1 MTRNTPKA
9 RLFAALAVLALL
21 FAGAG
26 DANAAPKK
34 EFVAGEV
41 LVKFKS
47 GYDGPGAKAIE
58 ELGGR
63 LLEKLSRI
71 DVSRV
76 KLPGGMTVEQALAR
90 LSKLPFVEYAEPN
103 LILKPT
109 AWAPSDPRWDE
120 QWGMRTIRVPAGWSL
135 STGSKDVIV
144 AIIDTGVDRSHP
156 DLKQRL
162 VPGYDFVDNDDRPDD
177 VGGHGTH
184 CAGIAAASANNG
196 IGVAGVCPNCS
207 VMPIRVMRPDGGS
220 ASDVAKGIV
229 WAADRGAK
237 VISLSLGGYF
247 ASSAQEDALEY
258 AASKGALAVAAAGNQ
273 GIDSPHYPAYHDI
286 CLAVGSTEQ
295 NDSRSDFS
303 NRGSWVDVAAPGSFI
318 MSTVPGGGFEYKS
331 GTSMST
337 PFVAGLAGLLFSRPG
352 ATAAGVRRAIEESSV
367 PVGNWVARGRVD
379 VRRALEALDAAIG
392 SGSSKP
398 PATEQ
403 KPPTT
408 EQKPPSGGGGSA
420 KAPEGGL
427 APSSHAV
434 VQGKAL
440 KSPANGMDKSDDT
453 LLVLRS
459 TESGKKRYLT
469 VEVTAKRPVAGA
481 VSALKVE
488 IEGRFYDNP
497 NALKARIYNW
507 KKNDWQWLGQGNLNL
522 SDTVLWLTASGPAEC
537 VSSAGE
543 IKVRLERASDWY
555 ASFDLGLDVVRFHV
569 TTGGAKAPD
578 PAAPSP
584 SPAPPPP
591 DKGGDSLVDKAV
603 DKWNK
608 WNKP

>member
-1 MTRNTPKA
+1 MTRNTSQA
-9 RLFAALAVLALL
+9 RLFATLALPAL
-21 FAGAG
+21 LLASGAAAAG
-26 DANAAPKK
+26 PKK

-47 GYDGPGAKAIE
+47 GHDGPGAKAIA

-76 KLPGGMTVEQALAR
+76 KLPGGTTVEQALAK

-103 LILKPT
+103 LIFKPT
-109 AWAPSDPRWDE
+109 AWSPSDPRWDE
-120 QWGMRTIRVPAGWSL
+120 QWGMRTIRAPAGWGL
-135 STGSKDVIV
+135 STGSSDVII
-144 AIIDTGVDRSHP
+144 AIVDTGVDLSHP
-156 DLKQRL
+156 DLKKRL
-162 VPGYDFVDNDDRPDD
+162 VPGYDFVDDDSRPDD

-184 CAGIAAASANNG
+184 CAGIAAASANDN
-196 IGVAGVCPNCS
+196 IGVAGVCPNCA
-207 VMPIRVMRPDGGS
+207 VMPLRVMGPDGGS

-229 WAADRGAK
+229 WAADHGAR

-247 ASSAQEDALEY
+247 ASSAQEDALDY
-258 AASKGALAVAAAGNQ
+258 AASKGALAVAAAGNS
-273 GIDSPHYPAYHDI
+273 GVDSPHFPAYHEV

-295 NDSRSDFS
+295 NDSRSSFS
-303 NRGSWVDVAAPGSFI
+303 NFGSWVDVAAPGSYI
-318 MSTVPGGGFEYKS
+318 MSSIPGGGWEYKS
-331 GTSMST
+331 GTSMAT

-352 ATAAGVRRAIEESSV
+352 ATAATVRRAIEEGAV
-367 PVGNWVARGRVD
+367 PVGGWVSRGRID
-379 VRRALEALDAAIG
+379 VRRAIEKHDAALG
-392 SGSSKP
+392 SGSPKP
-398 PATEQ
+398 PA
-403 KPPTT
+403 T

-420 KAPEGGL
+420 KAPDGGIT
-427 APSSHAV
+427 PSGHSL

-440 KSPANGMDKSDDT
+440 KAPAGGLTSSDDA

-469 VEVTAKRPVAGA
+469 VDVKGKMPVAGA
-481 VSALKVE
+481 VNSLKVE

-497 NALKARIYNW
+497 NALSARVFNW

-522 SDTVLWLTASGPAEC
+522 SDTVLVLTASGPAEC
-537 VSSAGE
+537 VSSSGE

-555 ASFDLGLDVVRFHV
+555 ATFDLGLDVVRFHV
-569 TTGGAKAPD
+569 TTGGAKTPD
-578 PAAPSP
+578 PAQTEPSP
-584 SPAPPPP
+584 VPPPT
-591 DKGGDSLVDKAV
+591 DSGGSLLDKAV

-608 WNKP
+608 WSKP